1 MKLAI
6 VGTRELSGLPVV
18 EKAVKQ
24 AMACINSG
32 IKWNPTGFTYN
43 PKDEKHEVITEVV
56 SGGARGVDRLA
67 ELYAAKIGVPCK
79 VFEPKK
85 ASDKTWV
92 DQMMKARN
100 QEIVNYADAMVAIR
114 LPDQSPGTDDA
125 ILRMKAAGKPVVVF
139 DLRPIF
145 VEHYDGNSS
154 ISDR

>member
-6 VGTRELSGLPVV
+6 IGTRECSGLPIV
-18 EKAVKQ
+18 EKAVKRFLL
-24 AMACINSG
+24 AIGING
-32 IKWNPTGFTYN
+32 LTAAEDLAQI
-43 PKDEKHEVITEVV
+43 EEIV

-67 ELYAAKIGVPCK
+67 ERFAELYGKPCK

-85 ASDKTWV
+85 ASDGTWV

-125 ILRMKAAGKPVVVF
+125 IERMKAAGKPVAVF
-139 DLRPIF
+139 DLRPVF
-145 VEHYDGNSS
+145 VELSNG
-154 ISDR
+154 DRTSAPR